1 MKHQFFALFLIF
13 LCISISVKAQQNHF
27 IYIQTDNKQPF
38 YVRQDKN
45 VYSSTASGY
54 LVLSKLKTGSYDLV
68 FGFPKNEWPEQN
80 IHCSLEDK
88 DLGYLLKNFGEK
100 GWGLFNLQS
109 LSVLMANENSK
120 KSDVAKEVRT
130 DAFSNMLSTVVND
143 PTIKENEPV
152 KQEVKKTITEDVK
165 PSVAL
170 NSESKKEPLKK
181 VVKEEPKNES
191 VKATELATTNVSLSS
206 EPPKEQLKKAT
217 KEEPKIESVKI
228 TEPDKINIAVNSAYK
243 KEEIKGSLK
252 DEPKIDS
259 VKSPESVTLKSNE
272 NTKKDHLED
281 KVNITKK
288 LANKTAE
295 GMEMVYVDMANG
307 IQDTVRILIPVEK
320 EILENS
326 SEKNIVS
333 NKPKEDIRAKE
344 ANPVIV
350 AKDEKKK
357 ETKFLEIELPNPNG
371 KVNDVRG
378 DSIRH
383 QNIPQSQI
391 INSDCKNFATN
402 EDFLK
407 LRKKMAAVEN
417 PDDMIVVS
425 KKFLKTKC
433 FTTEQLKNLSVLF
446 LSDAGKYSFFDAAY
460 PFVSD
465 SQNYIQLESQLT
477 ETYYINRF
485 KVMVKH

>member
-1 MKHQFFALFLIF
+1 MKHQLFGLFFIF
-13 LCISISVKAQQNHF
+13 LCVSISVKAQQNHF
-27 IYIQTDNKQPF
+27 IYIQTENKQPF

-100 GWGLFNLQS
+100 GWGLFNIQS
-109 LSVLMANENSK
+109 LSVLTANENSK
-120 KSDVAKEVRT
+120 KNDVAKEVRT

-143 PTIKENEPV
+143 PTIRENEPV
-152 KQEVKKTITEDVK
+152 MQEVKKRITEDVK

-181 VVKEEPKNES
+181 EVKEEPKNES
-191 VKATELATTNVSLSS
+191 VKATELATSNVALNS
-206 EPPKEQLKKAT
+206 EPQKEQVKK
-217 KEEPKIESVKI
+217 V
-228 TEPDKINIAVNSAYK
+228 IN
-243 KEEIKGSLK
+243 
-252 DEPKIDS
+252 EPKIDS
-259 VKSPESVTLKSNE
+259 VKSSETVILKSNE
-272 NTKKDHLED
+272 DIKKDYVES

-288 LANKTAE
+288 LANKTTE
-295 GMEMVYVDMANG
+295 GLEMVYVDMANG
-307 IQDTVRILIPVEK
+307 TQDTVRILIPVEK

-326 SEKNIVS
+326 SEKIVIN
-333 NKPKEDIRAKE
+333 NKPKEEIKEQE

-371 KVNDVRG
+371 KVNEVKG
-378 DSIRH
+378 DSVRH
-383 QNIPQSQI
+383 QSIPQSQM

-425 KKFLKTKC
+425 KKVLKTKC

>member
-13 LCISISVKAQQNHF
+13 LCISICVKAQQNHF
-27 IYIQTDNKQPF
+27 IYIQTENKQPF

-100 GWGLFNLQS
+100 GWGLFNIQS
-109 LSVLMANENSK
+109 LSVLTANENSK
-120 KSDVAKEVRT
+120 KNDVVKEVRT

-143 PTIKENEPV
+143 PTIRENEPV
-152 KQEVKKTITEDVK
+152 MQEVKKRITEDVK

-181 VVKEEPKNES
+181 EVKEEPKNES
-191 VKATELATTNVSLSS
+191 VKATELATSNVALNS
-206 EPPKEQLKKAT
+206 EPQKEQVKK
-217 KEEPKIESVKI
+217 V
-228 TEPDKINIAVNSAYK
+228 IN
-243 KEEIKGSLK
+243 
-252 DEPKIDS
+252 EPKIDS
-259 VKSPESVTLKSNE
+259 VKSSETVILKSNE
-272 NTKKDHLED
+272 DIKKDYVES

-288 LANKTAE
+288 LANKTTE
-295 GMEMVYVDMANG
+295 GLEMVYVDMANG
-307 IQDTVRILIPVEK
+307 TQDTVRILIPVEK

-326 SEKNIVS
+326 SEKIVIN
-333 NKPKEDIRAKE
+333 NKPKEEIKEQE

-350 AKDEKKK
+350 VKDEKKK

-371 KVNDVRG
+371 KVNEVKG
-378 DSIRH
+378 DSVRH
-383 QNIPQSQI
+383 QSIPQSQM

-425 KKFLKTKC
+425 KKVLKTKC

>member
-27 IYIQTDNKQPF
+27 IYIQTENKQPF

-100 GWGLFNLQS
+100 GWGLFNIQS
-109 LSVLMANENSK
+109 LSVLTANENSK
-120 KSDVAKEVRT
+120 KNDVAKEVRT

-143 PTIKENEPV
+143 PTIRENEPV
-152 KQEVKKTITEDVK
+152 MQEVKKRITEDVK

-181 VVKEEPKNES
+181 VGKEEPKNES
-191 VKATELATTNVSLSS
+191 VKATELATSNVALNS
-206 EPPKEQLKKAT
+206 EPQKEQVKK
-217 KEEPKIESVKI
+217 V
-228 TEPDKINIAVNSAYK
+228 IN
-243 KEEIKGSLK
+243 
-252 DEPKIDS
+252 EPKIDS
-259 VKSPESVTLKSNE
+259 VKSSETVILKSNE
-272 NTKKDHLED
+272 DIKKDYVES

-288 LANKTAE
+288 LANKTTE
-295 GMEMVYVDMANG
+295 GLEMVYVDMANG
-307 IQDTVRILIPVEK
+307 TQDTVRILIPVEK

-326 SEKNIVS
+326 SEKIVIN
-333 NKPKEDIRAKE
+333 NKPKEEIKEQE

-371 KVNDVRG
+371 KVNEVKG
-378 DSIRH
+378 DSVRH
-383 QNIPQSQI
+383 QSIPQSQM

-425 KKFLKTKC
+425 KKVLKTKC

>member
-1 MKHQFFALFLIF
+1 MKHQLFGLFFIF
-13 LCISISVKAQQNHF
+13 LCVSISVKAQQNHF

-88 DLGYLLKNFGEK
+88 DLGYLLKNFGER

-120 KSDVAKEVRT
+120 KNDVAKEVRT

-152 KQEVKKTITEDVK
+152 KQEVKKTIIEDVK

-170 NSESKKEPLKK
+170 NSESKKEPLKR
-181 VVKEEPKNES
+181 EEPKNES
-191 VKATELATTNVSLSS
+191 IKATE
-206 EPPKEQLKKAT
+206 PQKEQLKKVT
-217 KEEPKIESVKI
+217 KQEPKIESVKI
-228 TEPDKINIAVNSAYK
+228 TEPDKINIVVNSEYK
-243 KEEIKGSLK
+243 KEEIKKSLK

-259 VKSPESVTLKSNE
+259 VKSSEPVTLKSNA
-272 NTKKDHLED
+272 NTKKDYVED

-288 LANKTAE
+288 LSNKTTE
-295 GMEMVYVDMANG
+295 GLEIVYVDMTNG
-307 IQDTVRILIPVEK
+307 TEDTVRILIPVEK

-326 SEKNIVS
+326 SEKIVVN
-333 NKPKEDIRAKE
+333 NKPKEGIKVKE

-371 KVNDVRG
+371 RVNEVKG
-378 DSIRH
+378 DSVRH
-383 QNIPQSQI
+383 QSIPQSQM

-425 KKFLKTKC
+425 KKVLKTKC

>member
-1 MKHQFFALFLIF
+1 MKHQLFGLFFIF
-13 LCISISVKAQQNHF
+13 LCVSISVKAQQNHF

-88 DLGYLLKNFGEK
+88 DLGYLLKNFGER

-120 KSDVAKEVRT
+120 KNDVAKEVRT

-152 KQEVKKTITEDVK
+152 KQEVKKTIIEDVK

-170 NSESKKEPLKK
+170 NSESQKEPLKR
-181 VVKEEPKNES
+181 EEPKNES
-191 VKATELATTNVSLSS
+191 IKATE
-206 EPPKEQLKKAT
+206 PQKEQLKKVT
-217 KEEPKIESVKI
+217 KQEPKTESVKI
-228 TEPDKINIAVNSAYK
+228 TEPDKINIVVNSEYK
-243 KEEIKGSLK
+243 KEEIKKSLK

-259 VKSPESVTLKSNE
+259 VKSFEPVTLKSNA
-272 NTKKDHLED
+272 NTKKDYVED

-288 LANKTAE
+288 LANKTTE
-295 GMEMVYVDMANG
+295 GLEMVYVDMANG
-307 IQDTVRILIPVEK
+307 TQDTVRILIPVEK
-320 EILENS
+320 GILENS
-326 SEKNIVS
+326 SEKIVIN
-333 NKPKEDIRAKE
+333 NKPKEEIKEKE

-357 ETKFLEIELPNPNG
+357 ETKFLEIEPPNPNG
-371 KVNDVRG
+371 KVNEVKG
-378 DSIRH
+378 DSVRH
-383 QNIPQSQI
+383 QSIPQSQM

-417 PDDMIVVS
+417 PDEMIVVS
-425 KKFLKTKC
+425 KKVLKTKC

>member
-1 MKHQFFALFLIF
+1 MKHQLFGLFFIF

-27 IYIQTDNKQPF
+27 IYIQTENKQPF

-100 GWGLFNLQS
+100 GWGLFNIQS
-109 LSVLMANENSK
+109 LSVLTANENSK
-120 KSDVAKEVRT
+120 KNDVAKEVRT

-143 PTIKENEPV
+143 PTIRENEPV
-152 KQEVKKTITEDVK
+152 KQEVKKRITEDIK

-181 VVKEEPKNES
+181 EVKEEPKNES
-191 VKATELATTNVSLSS
+191 VKATELATSNVALNS
-206 EPPKEQLKKAT
+206 EPQKEQVKK
-217 KEEPKIESVKI
+217 V
-228 TEPDKINIAVNSAYK
+228 IN
-243 KEEIKGSLK
+243 
-252 DEPKIDS
+252 EPKIDS
-259 VKSPESVTLKSNE
+259 VKSSETVILKSNE
-272 NTKKDHLED
+272 DIKKDYVES

-288 LANKTAE
+288 LANKTTE
-295 GMEMVYVDMANG
+295 GLEMVYVDMANG
-307 IQDTVRILIPVEK
+307 TQDTVRILIPVEK

-326 SEKNIVS
+326 SEKIVIN
-333 NKPKEDIRAKE
+333 NKPKEEIKEQE

-371 KVNDVRG
+371 KVNEVKG
-378 DSIRH
+378 DSVRH
-383 QNIPQSQI
+383 QSIPQSQM

-425 KKFLKTKC
+425 KKVLKTKC

>member
-1 MKHQFFALFLIF
+1 MKHQLFGLFFIF
-13 LCISISVKAQQNHF
+13 LCVSISVKAQQNHF

-88 DLGYLLKNFGEK
+88 DLGYLLKNFGER

-120 KSDVAKEVRT
+120 KNDVAKEVRT

-152 KQEVKKTITEDVK
+152 KQEVKKTIIEDVK

-170 NSESKKEPLKK
+170 NSESQKEPLKR
-181 VVKEEPKNES
+181 EEPKNES
-191 VKATELATTNVSLSS
+191 IKATE
-206 EPPKEQLKKAT
+206 PQKEQLKKVT
-217 KEEPKIESVKI
+217 KQEPKIESVKI
-228 TEPDKINIAVNSAYK
+228 TEPDKINIVVNSEYK
-243 KEEIKGSLK
+243 KEEIKKSLK

-259 VKSPESVTLKSNE
+259 VKSSEPVTLKSNA
-272 NTKKDHLED
+272 NTKKDYVED

-288 LANKTAE
+288 LSNKTTE
-295 GMEMVYVDMANG
+295 GLEIVYVDMTNG
-307 IQDTVRILIPVEK
+307 TEDTVRILIPVEK

-326 SEKNIVS
+326 SEKIVVN
-333 NKPKEDIRAKE
+333 NKPKEGIKVKE

-357 ETKFLEIELPNPNG
+357 ERKFLEIELPNPNG
-371 KVNDVRG
+371 RVNEVKG
-378 DSIRH
+378 DSVRH
-383 QNIPQSQI
+383 QSIPQSQM

-425 KKFLKTKC
+425 KKVLKTKC

-485 KVMVKH
+485 KVMVRH

>member
-13 LCISISVKAQQNHF
+13 LCISICVKAQQNHF
-27 IYIQTDNKQPF
+27 IYIQTENRQPF

-68 FGFPKNEWPEQN
+68 FGFPKNEWPGQN
-80 IHCSLEDK
+80 FHCSLEDK

-109 LSVLMANENSK
+109 LRVLMANENSK
-120 KSDVAKEVRT
+120 KNDVAKEVRT

-143 PTIKENEPV
+143 PTIRENEPV
-152 KQEVKKTITEDVK
+152 KQEVMKRITEDVK

-170 NSESKKEPLKK
+170 NSESKKEPLQK

-191 VKATELATTNVSLSS
+191 VKATELATSNVALNS
-206 EPPKEQLKKAT
+206 EPQKEQVKK
-217 KEEPKIESVKI
+217 V
-228 TEPDKINIAVNSAYK
+228 
-243 KEEIKGSLK
+243 IK
-252 DEPKIDS
+252 EPKIDF
-259 VKSPESVTLKSNE
+259 VKSSEPITLKSNE
-272 NTKKDHLED
+272 NIKKDYVESKLS
-281 KVNITKK
+281 ITKK
-288 LANKTAE
+288 LANKTTE
-295 GMEMVYVDMANG
+295 GLEMVYVDMANG
-307 IQDTVRILIPVEK
+307 TQDTVRILIPVDK
-320 EILENS
+320 EILRNS
-326 SEKNIVS
+326 SEKIVIN
-333 NKPKEDIRAKE
+333 NKPKEDIKEKE

-350 AKDEKKK
+350 AKVEKKK
-357 ETKFLEIELPNPNG
+357 ESKFLEIELPNPNG
-371 KVNDVRG
+371 TVNEFKG
-378 DSIRH
+378 DSLRP
-383 QNIPQSQI
+383 QRIPPSQM

-417 PDDMIVVS
+417 PDDMIIVS

-433 FTTEQLKNLSVLF
+433 FTTAQLKNLSVLF

>member
-1 MKHQFFALFLIF
+1 MKHQLFGLFFIF

-27 IYIQTDNKQPF
+27 IYIQTENKQPF

-100 GWGLFNLQS
+100 GWGLFNIQS
-109 LSVLMANENSK
+109 LSVLTANENSK
-120 KSDVAKEVRT
+120 KNDVVKEVRT

-143 PTIKENEPV
+143 PTIRENEPV
-152 KQEVKKTITEDVK
+152 KQEVKKRITEDIK

-181 VVKEEPKNES
+181 EVKEEPKNES
-191 VKATELATTNVSLSS
+191 VKATELATSNVALNS
-206 EPPKEQLKKAT
+206 EPQKEQVKK
-217 KEEPKIESVKI
+217 V
-228 TEPDKINIAVNSAYK
+228 IN
-243 KEEIKGSLK
+243 
-252 DEPKIDS
+252 EPKIDS
-259 VKSPESVTLKSNE
+259 VKSWETVTLKSNE
-272 NTKKDHLED
+272 NIKKDYVEN

-288 LANKTAE
+288 LANKTTE
-295 GMEMVYVDMANG
+295 GLEMVYVDMANG
-307 IQDTVRILIPVEK
+307 TQDTVRILIPVEK

-326 SEKNIVS
+326 SEKIVIN
-333 NKPKEDIRAKE
+333 NKPKEEIKEKE

-371 KVNDVRG
+371 KVNEVKG
-378 DSIRH
+378 DSVRH
-383 QNIPQSQI
+383 QSIPQSQM
-391 INSDCKNFATN
+391 INSDCKNLATN

-425 KKFLKTKC
+425 KKVLKTKC

>member
-1 MKHQFFALFLIF
+1 MKHQLFGLFFIF

-27 IYIQTDNKQPF
+27 IYIQTENKQPF

-80 IHCSLEDK
+80 IRCSLEDK

-109 LSVLMANENSK
+109 LSVLTANENSK
-120 KSDVAKEVRT
+120 KNDVVKEVRT

-143 PTIKENEPV
+143 PTIRENEPV
-152 KQEVKKTITEDVK
+152 MQEVKKRITEDVK

-181 VVKEEPKNES
+181 VGKEEPKNES
-191 VKATELATTNVSLSS
+191 VKATELATSNVALNS
-206 EPPKEQLKKAT
+206 EPQKEQVKK
-217 KEEPKIESVKI
+217 V
-228 TEPDKINIAVNSAYK
+228 IN
-243 KEEIKGSLK
+243 
-252 DEPKIDS
+252 EPKIDS
-259 VKSPESVTLKSNE
+259 VKSWETVTLKSNE
-272 NTKKDHLED
+272 NIKKDYVEN

-288 LANKTAE
+288 LANKTTE
-295 GMEMVYVDMANG
+295 GLEMVYVDMANG
-307 IQDTVRILIPVEK
+307 TQDTVRILIPVEK

-326 SEKNIVS
+326 SEKIVIN
-333 NKPKEDIRAKE
+333 NKPKEEIKEKE

-371 KVNDVRG
+371 KVNEVKG
-378 DSIRH
+378 DSVRH
-383 QNIPQSQI
+383 QSIPQSQM
-391 INSDCKNFATN
+391 INSDCKNLATN

-425 KKFLKTKC
+425 KKVLKTKC

>member
-1 MKHQFFALFLIF
+1 MKHQLFGLFFIF

-27 IYIQTDNKQPF
+27 IYIQTENKQPF

-80 IHCSLEDK
+80 IRCSLEDK

-109 LSVLMANENSK
+109 LSVLTANENSK
-120 KSDVAKEVRT
+120 KNDVAKEVRT

-143 PTIKENEPV
+143 PTIRENEPV
-152 KQEVKKTITEDVK
+152 MQEVKKRITEDVK

-181 VVKEEPKNES
+181 VGKEEPKNES
-191 VKATELATTNVSLSS
+191 VKATELATSNVALNS
-206 EPPKEQLKKAT
+206 EPQKEQAKK
-217 KEEPKIESVKI
+217 V
-228 TEPDKINIAVNSAYK
+228 IN
-243 KEEIKGSLK
+243 
-252 DEPKIDS
+252 EPKIDS
-259 VKSPESVTLKSNE
+259 VKSWETVTLKSNE
-272 NTKKDHLED
+272 NIKKDYVES

-288 LANKTAE
+288 LANKTTE
-295 GMEMVYVDMANG
+295 GLEMVYVDMANG
-307 IQDTVRILIPVEK
+307 TQDTVRILIPVEK

-326 SEKNIVS
+326 SEKIVIN
-333 NKPKEDIRAKE
+333 NKPKEEIKEQE

-371 KVNDVRG
+371 KVNEVKG
-378 DSIRH
+378 DSVRH
-383 QNIPQSQI
+383 QSIPQSQM
-391 INSDCKNFATN
+391 INSDCKNLATN

-425 KKFLKTKC
+425 KKVLKTKC

>member
-1 MKHQFFALFLIF
+1 MKHQLFGLFFIF
-13 LCISISVKAQQNHF
+13 LCISISVNAQQNHF
-27 IYIQTDNKQPF
+27 IYIQTENKQPF

-80 IHCSLEDK
+80 IRCSLEDK

-109 LSVLMANENSK
+109 LSVLTANENSK
-120 KSDVAKEVRT
+120 KNDVAKEVRT

-143 PTIKENEPV
+143 PTIRENEPV
-152 KQEVKKTITEDVK
+152 KQEVKKRITEDVK

-191 VKATELATTNVSLSS
+191 VKATELATSNVALNS
-206 EPPKEQLKKAT
+206 EPQKEQVKK
-217 KEEPKIESVKI
+217 V
-228 TEPDKINIAVNSAYK
+228 IN
-243 KEEIKGSLK
+243 
-252 DEPKIDS
+252 EPKIDS
-259 VKSPESVTLKSNE
+259 VKSWETVTLKSNE
-272 NTKKDHLED
+272 NIKKDYVES

-288 LANKTAE
+288 LANKTTE
-295 GMEMVYVDMANG
+295 GLEMVYVDMANG
-307 IQDTVRILIPVEK
+307 TQDTVRILIPVEK
-320 EILENS
+320 VILENS
-326 SEKNIVS
+326 SEKIVIN
-333 NKPKEDIRAKE
+333 NKPKEEIKEKE

-371 KVNDVRG
+371 KVNEVKG
-378 DSIRH
+378 DSVRH
-383 QNIPQSQI
+383 QSIPQSQM

-425 KKFLKTKC
+425 KKVLKTKC

>member
-1 MKHQFFALFLIF
+1 MKHQLFGLFFIF

-27 IYIQTDNKQPF
+27 IYIQTENKQPF

-80 IHCSLEDK
+80 IRCSLEDK

-109 LSVLMANENSK
+109 LSVLTANENSK
-120 KSDVAKEVRT
+120 KNDVVKEVRT

-143 PTIKENEPV
+143 PTIRENEPV
-152 KQEVKKTITEDVK
+152 MQEVKKRITEDVK

-181 VVKEEPKNES
+181 VGKEEPKNES
-191 VKATELATTNVSLSS
+191 VKATELATSNVALNS
-206 EPPKEQLKKAT
+206 EPQKEQAKK
-217 KEEPKIESVKI
+217 V
-228 TEPDKINIAVNSAYK
+228 IN
-243 KEEIKGSLK
+243 
-252 DEPKIDS
+252 EPKIDS
-259 VKSPESVTLKSNE
+259 VKSWETVTLKSNE
-272 NTKKDHLED
+272 NIKKDYVEN

-288 LANKTAE
+288 LANKTTE
-295 GMEMVYVDMANG
+295 GLEMVYVDMANG
-307 IQDTVRILIPVEK
+307 TQDTVRILIPVEK

-326 SEKNIVS
+326 SEKIVIN
-333 NKPKEDIRAKE
+333 NKPKEEIKEKE

-371 KVNDVRG
+371 KVNEVKG
-378 DSIRH
+378 DSVRH
-383 QNIPQSQI
+383 QSIPQSQM
-391 INSDCKNFATN
+391 INSDCKNLATN

-425 KKFLKTKC
+425 KKVLKTKC

>member
-1 MKHQFFALFLIF
+1 MKHQLFGLFFIF
-13 LCISISVKAQQNHF
+13 LCISISVNAQQNHF
-27 IYIQTDNKQPF
+27 IYIQTENKQPF

-80 IHCSLEDK
+80 IRCSLEDK

-109 LSVLMANENSK
+109 LSVLTANENSK
-120 KSDVAKEVRT
+120 KNDVAKEVRT

-143 PTIKENEPV
+143 PTIRENEPV
-152 KQEVKKTITEDVK
+152 KQEVKKRITEDVK

-191 VKATELATTNVSLSS
+191 VKATELATSNVALNS
-206 EPPKEQLKKAT
+206 EPQKEQVKK
-217 KEEPKIESVKI
+217 V
-228 TEPDKINIAVNSAYK
+228 IN
-243 KEEIKGSLK
+243 
-252 DEPKIDS
+252 EPKIDS
-259 VKSPESVTLKSNE
+259 VKSWETVTLKSNE
-272 NTKKDHLED
+272 NIKKDYVES

-288 LANKTAE
+288 LANKTTE
-295 GMEMVYVDMANG
+295 GLEMVYVDMANG
-307 IQDTVRILIPVEK
+307 TQDTVRILIPVEK

-326 SEKNIVS
+326 SEKIVIN
-333 NKPKEDIRAKE
+333 NKPKEEIKEKE

-371 KVNDVRG
+371 KVNEVKG
-378 DSIRH
+378 DSVRH
-383 QNIPQSQI
+383 QSIPQSQM

-425 KKFLKTKC
+425 KKVLKTKC